1 MTVVATL
8 GFLGIFSF
16 GFLISDA
23 IFGKKTHI
31 LERVSVGF
39 LLGSGI
45 FTFILFLA
53 NWWLTIPFKT
63 VYSLLILLFLNII
76 ALVINILAKRMRKEK
91 ELFDYHF
98 NFGEE
103 FEKLNVIE
111 KITVG
116 LTLFLF
122 LSSLIHNIYWPVTDW
137 DALAVYDFR
146 AKTFVIT
153 GFMQDAITRGY
164 FTGYPLYTSI
174 IHTFLYLLNFKNPVF
189 IYTLIY
195 ISLILTLFF
204 VIYKISGKR
213 LFSLV
218 FALFISIN
226 SALYGHSIMSYTNL
240 PYTVFLAV
248 GFAYLIYSFHRK
260 LSLTYFYAGIL
271 LISLSSWVRASEPF
285 WLLGVSF
292 VIIFLIYSKKAI
304 HVLSSLAILY
314 LPRFLWFKF
323 LSNSKIIEGS
333 YDTGALS
340 ATKGLISNFLNLDQP
355 KIISYFYNNMLLPYN
370 ALLLAFLA
378 SLILLIY
385 FVFVKKMVKF
395 NLRDDQSIF
404 IFLPSALVILSI
416 LIMLLGIYI
425 FMFLFGDYA
434 FQIAG
439 SAERSSMPLIV
450 FLLFSISINLFYIL
464 KFLAQK

>member
-1 MTVVATL
+1 M
-8 GFLGIFSF
+8 
-16 GFLISDA
+16 
-23 IFGKKTHI
+23 
-31 LERVSVGF
+31 
-39 LLGSGI
+39 
-45 FTFILFLA
+45 
-53 NWWLTIPFKT
+53 
-63 VYSLLILLFLNII
+63 
-76 ALVINILAKRMRKEK
+76 
-91 ELFDYHF
+91 
-98 NFGEE
+98 
-103 FEKLNVIE
+103 
-111 KITVG
+111 
-116 LTLFLF
+116 
-122 LSSLIHNIYWPVTDW
+122 
-137 DALAVYDFR
+137 
-146 AKTFVIT
+146 
-153 GFMQDAITRGY
+153 
-164 FTGYPLYTSI
+164 
-174 IHTFLYLLNFKNPVF
+174 
-189 IYTLIY
+189 
-195 ISLILTLFF
+195 
-204 VIYKISGKR
+204 
-213 LFSLV
+213 
-218 FALFISIN
+218 
-226 SALYGHSIMSYTNL
+226 
-240 PYTVFLAV
+240 AV

-260 LSLTYFYAGIL
+260 LSLAYFYAGIL
-271 LISLSSWVRASEPF
+271 LISLSSWARASEPF
-285 WLLGVSF
+285 WLLGVPF
-292 VIIFLIYSKKAI
+292 AIIFLIYSKKVI
-304 HVLSSLAILY
+304 HVLFSLAILY

-434 FQIAG
+434 FQIVG